1 MADRDGAPVIAANNV
16 YRIARYKWHSLHD
29 VTLPLSVP
37 PASQLPLFRP
47 ATTSPP
53 LLLCS
58 HDTRQIGGKC
68 SSNRIPLSTRVYPR
82 YSLFFFFFFPPP
94 HRNLFFTEFLEQFVT
109 IPPVLS
115 PVCNIDIFPTWSGIF
130 NVFQKGKR
138 AVRRFVIYLFTGG
151 GFNYREY
158 NNNCDFSRSPS
169 SLFLL
174 FTLYDLL
181 PKLIDIRYFFFFGL
195 SCSPRKTPPY
205 IPCVRFMTLL
215 FFTSI
220 GPITTKKPV
229 LSNDWTSIFTKKCRK
244 GNTDRRSLSLFL
256 LPI

>member
-1 MADRDGAPVIAANNV
+1 MILGKSVENV
-16 YRIARYKWHSLHD
+16 LQIEFHS
-29 VTLPLSVP
+29 P
-37 PASQLPLFRP
+37 
-47 ATTSPP
+47 
-53 LLLCS
+53 
-58 HDTRQIGGKC
+58 
-68 SSNRIPLSTRVYPR
+68 RVYTR
-82 YSLFFFFFFPPP
+82 AIAFSFFFSPP

-169 SLFLL
+169 SFRYFLFLFSTIYYRETYWHKVL
-174 FTLYDLL
+174 
-181 PKLIDIRYFFFFGL
+181 
-195 SCSPRKTPPY
+195 
-205 IPCVRFMTLL
+205 LL
-215 FFTSI
+215 FWIILLSTKNASLYSLCSI
-220 GPITTKKPV
+220 YDVTFFY
-229 LSNDWTSIFTKKCRK
+229 LDWSNNHEKTHQCYPTIGSASLRRNVEKETQIDK
-244 GNTDRRSLSLFL
+244 RSLSLFL